1 MPFIVY
7 RPSSTVHMTKE
18 EIANALLRQAGYY
31 WDKENEDTVNPIDP
45 NSYDPAVDKIF
56 KANAVELEKLY
67 AEIGVSQQRIITGL
81 SRTLVPDSSLLPFP
95 AVTVAQL
102 NTKFNRIE
110 ITPEDSFMIS
120 GQDDTGN
127 KHDYYFTTLFE
138 HQFPSTQLR
147 YIVTNSDV
155 IKVETELQTLKSKN
169 ARPGFKDTKHIWLGL
184 EINKSTDPDDHLI
197 FFLGN
202 KIVNEFDR
210 HYAVFCSTEGK
221 HRSTWKING
230 KDELE
235 LSVQK
240 GLEHFLDDAAK
251 TKTKDATT
259 NLLNALK
266 VPYAYEQQIFTRFK
280 GSFLTLKN
288 LPDNL
293 ETHKSPLPP
302 FGDDQHFDLPN
313 TEHLLWIRIDF
324 QLPIPNKFFLKNRLY
339 TNCVPLLNRKLVQ
352 RNVSK
357 SDFDRILLPMPTQD
371 YFLSINKIWD
381 ETQEAGY
388 ERVDILNPDD
398 QYGSYIIRT
407 GSSTRRFNQHD
418 ASKQIYRLLE
428 TIQEEHT
435 SFKEGGINRLKED
448 FNVID
453 KAMNRIRK
461 EMYDDYYQRGLRTD
475 YFAIANFRPAALAI
489 YYNYWETQ
497 GDALNHFRD
506 RNKLNVRSADV
517 RGIKGK
523 TILPIQEGRGELREE
538 DYINLLK
545 EAILS
550 RNKIVTKGDI
560 EQYFHRYKNNI
571 KVLNISRELSINQ
584 QTQEYERVILVKLN
598 LIRKTKKDSEV
609 KEFMAARLQNE
620 LNAMTTFFT
629 PIKIE
634 FINN

>member
-1 MPFIVY
+1 MN
-7 RPSSTVHMTKE
+7 KE
-18 EIANALLRQAGYY
+18 QIANALLRQAGYY

-45 NSYDPAVDKIF
+45 DTYDPAVDKIF

-67 AEIGVSQQRIITGL
+67 AEIGVSQQRVITGL

-102 NTKFNRIE
+102 DTKFARIE

-120 GQDDTGN
+120 GQDDTGD

-138 HQFPSTQLR
+138 HQFPSCQLK
-147 YIVTNSDV
+147 YIITNSDA
-155 IKVETELQTLKSKN
+155 IRVETDKLQAIEDKN
-169 ARPGFKDTKHIWLGL
+169 APAGFKDTKHIWIGL
-184 EINKSTDPDDHLI
+184 DINKSTDPDDHLI

-230 KDELE
+230 KDDLE
-235 LSVQK
+235 LQVHK

-251 TKTKDATT
+251 AKPKDATS

-266 VPYAYEQQIFTRFK
+266 IPYAYEQQVFTRFK

-293 ETHKSPLPP
+293 EIYKSPLPP
-302 FGDDQHFDLPN
+302 FGEDTHFEIPQK
-313 TEHLLWIRIDF
+313 EPLLWIRLDF

-339 TNCVPLLNRKLVQ
+339 VNCVPVLNRKLIQ

-371 YFLSINKIWD
+371 YFLSVNKIWD
-381 ETQEAGY
+381 ETEETGY

-398 QYGSYIIRT
+398 QHGSYIVRT
-407 GSSTRRFNQHD
+407 GDSVRRFNKHD

-448 FNVID
+448 FDVID

-461 EMYDDYYQRGLRTD
+461 EMYDDYYQKGLRTD
-475 YFAIANFRPAALAI
+475 YFAVANFRSTALAI
-489 YYNYWETQ
+489 YYNYWESQ

-506 RNKLNVRSADV
+506 RNDLEVRSVDV

-523 TILPIQEGRGELREE
+523 TIIPIQEGRGELREE

-550 RNKIVTKGDI
+550 RNKIITKGDI
-560 EQYFHRYKNNI
+560 EQYFHRYKDSI
-571 KVLNISRELSINQ
+571 EVVNISRELSINQ
-584 QTQEYERVILVKLN
+584 QTQEYERVILVRLK
-598 LIRKTKKDSEV
+598 LIRKTKKDNEV
-609 KEFMAARLQNE
+609 KEFMTARLQNE

-634 FINN
+634 FFNG